1 MRKRLKD
8 AKDWRASPEK
18 MDERINR
25 LKTAEECAIFS
36 KNVTV
41 RGFPDLAIR
50 AERRGVELRAATHEV
65 KDATERE
72 AFEAVYAYEL
82 ALVKNTGKKA
92 RATAIWKMIR
102 RLGIVE
108 TIQRSVN
115 GDSDSSRYATL
126 KAIGMQDLVF
136 ESIVVK
142 HHDDFAQ
149 TTVDRAA
156 ARLAE
161 WVEL

>member
-1 MRKRLKD
+1 M
-8 AKDWRASPEK
+8 
-18 MDERINR
+18 
-25 LKTAEECAIFS
+25 
-36 KNVTV
+36 
-41 RGFPDLAIR
+41 
-50 AERRGVELRAATHEV
+50 
-65 KDATERE
+65 
-72 AFEAVYAYEL
+72 
-82 ALVKNTGKKA
+82 
-92 RATAIWKMIR
+92 
-102 RLGIVE
+102 
-108 TIQRSVN
+108 N